1 VATRRRVTTIGSMT
15 RAPLAL
21 SLFLMGC
28 GDDGATTDESHP
40 DPMGHSTPE
49 AEGMDSARLAA
60 LLIDIKAANLDLHS
74 LLVARHGKIVLDAK
88 FFPYDGVRPHDIASC
103 TKSLT
108 SSAIGIALSSG
119 ELDSLDS
126 TLLSFFPE
134 HATANDSAE
143 KRALTLSHAL
153 SMTSGFDCVNTP
165 TELTL
170 IQMQSSADWV
180 GFALDVPMAGP
191 PGESFRYCSTAMH
204 ALSGV
209 ITSATGEPL
218 DRFLDERLF
227 QPIHAASPEWPTD
240 PQGVSHG
247 WGDAR
252 LTPEALARVGQLW
265 LEQGSFGGEQ
275 LIGADYL
282 ELATKNQTAD
292 FGPPAGYGYGF
303 WMHSGETFSAD
314 GRGGQHVF
322 VLPAL
327 DIVLVTT
334 GSQSPEQEANLLQL
348 VQAEGL
354 ASVSDTT
361 LAPNPSAQAELDQ
374 TIVEVAAPPAPGPVP
389 NAPAIAALVSG
400 KSHLL
405 EPNVL
410 GWNTVSL
417 VLGATEATLEVSM
430 GSFEVEAS
438 IGLDGVPRI
447 TRGVRFA
454 EMARYLDIDLALS
467 GRWLDAATFELTF
480 STIDT
485 IDAGTIRFEFADA
498 SVTLVL
504 YEKTFIRSEIVIEG
518 NSVSSP

>member
-1 VATRRRVTTIGSMT
+1 MQ
-15 RAPLAL
+15 RAPFVF
-21 SLFLMGC
+21 SLLLLGC
-28 GDDGATTDESHP
+28 GDDGAITEESHP

-49 AEGMDSARLAA
+49 AEGLDSSRLAA
-60 LLIDIKAANLDLHS
+60 LLTDIRAANLDVHS

-88 FFPYDGVRPHDIASC
+88 FFPYDGVRPHDVASC

-108 SSAIGIALSSG
+108 STAIGIALSTG
-119 ELDSLDS
+119 ELESLDAP
-126 TLLSFFPE
+126 LLSFFPE
-134 HATANDSAE
+134 HAVANDSAE
-143 KRALTLSHAL
+143 KRALTLAHAL

-191 PGESFRYCSTAMH
+191 PGESFRYCSTATH

-218 DRFLDERLF
+218 DQFLGERLF
-227 QPIHAASPEWPTD
+227 QPIHAASPVWPRD
-240 PQGVSHG
+240 PNGVSHG

-265 LEQGSFGGEQ
+265 LDHGSFGGEP
-275 LIGADYL
+275 LVGADYL
-282 ELATKNQTAD
+282 ELATRNQTAD

-303 WMHSGETFSAD
+303 WMLSGETFSAN

-322 VLPAL
+322 VLPSL

-334 GSQSPEQEANLLQL
+334 GSQSQAQEAELLQL
-348 VQAEGL
+348 VKADGL
-354 ASVSDTT
+354 ESVSDTP
-361 LAPNPSAQAELDQ
+361 LAPNPSARAELEEA
-374 TIVEVAAPPAPGPVP
+374 ILEVAAPPAPAPVP
-389 NAPAIAALVSG
+389 SAPAIAALVSG
-400 KSHLL
+400 KSFPL
-405 EPNVL
+405 ETNVL
-410 GWNTVSL
+410 AWSSVSL
-417 VLGATEATLEVSM
+417 VFGENSATLHASM
-430 GSFEVEAS
+430 GSSVAEAS
-438 IGLDGVPRI
+438 IGLDAVPRI

-454 EMARYLDIDLALS
+454 ELDRYLDIDLALF
-467 GRWLDAATFELTF
+467 GRWLDAATFELIF

-485 IDAGTIRFEFADA
+485 IDAGTIRFEFADS

-504 YEKTFIRSEIVIEG
+504 YEKTFILSEIVIEG
-518 NSVSSP
+518 SSVPSP